1 MEERTFKIISGT
13 ISSISRSKSTY
24 STATEQNV
32 EREHIKIYVS
42 PGKLAFSDPFLYTAW
57 DNTSAF
63 GILQEFVKLDETIS
77 GLELQK
83 RFKDEKFKDAAAAV
97 VDMVGSDDITHLFTT
112 GATSKNV
119 ADHLLGFA
127 FSNEPICLEEP
138 TKEYYVYDKNGKLM
152 VNKNGMAVKNT
163 TQRVCTLVE
172 WSEFDECWAPLG
184 ARTIEDAI
192 RAEIVRS
199 LGSGR
204 FRPVQA
210 VQAFALEV
218 DKEDDQDEQD
228 DNNEKKDD
236 KSAVE

>member
-1 MEERTFKIISGT
+1 MNERTFKIISGT

-24 STATEQNV
+24 STATAENV

-57 DNTSAF
+57 DNTSAY
-63 GILQEFVKLDETIS
+63 GIIKEFVKLDETIS

-83 RFKDEKFKDAAAAV
+83 RFKSEEYKDAAQAV
-97 VDMVGSDDITHLFTT
+97 IDMMGSDDIAHMFTT
-112 GATSKNV
+112 GATSKNT

-138 TKEYYVYDKNGKLM
+138 TKEFFVYDRSGKVML
-152 VNKNGMAVKNT
+152 NKNNLAVKNT

-192 RAEIVRS
+192 RSEIVRS
-199 LGSGR
+199 LGNGR
-204 FRPVQA
+204 FKPVQTA
-210 VQAFALEV
+210 PAATLKVDED
-218 DKEDDQDEQD
+218 DKEDEQA
-228 DNNEKKDD
+228 DD